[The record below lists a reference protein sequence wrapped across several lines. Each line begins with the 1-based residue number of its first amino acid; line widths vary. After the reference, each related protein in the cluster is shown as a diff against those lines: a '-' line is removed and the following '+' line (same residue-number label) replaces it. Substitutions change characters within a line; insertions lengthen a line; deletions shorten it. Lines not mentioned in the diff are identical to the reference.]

1 MMRIIK
7 DADVRKAEILD
18 VAEALFNR
26 KGYDATSI
34 SDIIEQVGVA
44 RATVY
49 YHFKSKEDV
58 LDALLERTTTE
69 FLAAAK
75 EIARDKSIP
84 VFERLF
90 QTLMAM
96 NADKG
101 NAEIMEMVEHIHKPQ
116 NALMHQK
123 THRLMMEGIP
133 PILMEIVEDGTAEGL
148 FNTPYP
154 YESLEMIVAHINA
167 VFGEYAD
174 SYTPE
179 ELLSRINAFVFNL
192 ERLFGSEE
200 GSFGFVKKL
209 FGIENGEQTSAQP
222 AQLAQTTQP
231 AQPTEKEATPCTAN

>member
-1 MMRIIK
+1 MRIIK

-18 VAEALFNR
+18 VAETLFNT

-34 SDIIEQVGVA
+34 SDIIDQVGVA

-58 LDALLERTTTE
+58 LDALLERTTAK
-69 FLAAAK
+69 FLTSARK
-75 EIARDKSIP
+75 IAGDKSIP

-90 QTLMAM
+90 QTLISM
-96 NADKG
+96 NADNG
-101 NAEIMEMVEHIHKPQ
+101 NAEMAEVVEHIHKPQ

-133 PILMEIVEDGTAEGL
+133 PILMEIVEDGIAEGL
-148 FNTPYP
+148 FDTPYP
-154 YESLEMIVAHINA
+154 YESLEMIIAHINA

-192 ERLFGSEE
+192 ERLIGSPE
-200 GSFGFVKKL
+200 GSLDFVKKL
-209 FGIENGEQTSAQP
+209 FGIEDGER
-222 AQLAQTTQP
+222 
-231 AQPTEKEATPCTAN
+231 E

>member
-1 MMRIIK
+1 MRIIK

-34 SDIIEQVGVA
+34 SDIIDQVGVA

-58 LDALLERTTTE
+58 LDALLERMTAR

-75 EIARDKSIP
+75 NIAGDKSIP

-96 NADKG
+96 NADNG
-101 NAEIMEMVEHIHKPQ
+101 NTEITEMVEHMHKPQ

-133 PILMEIVEDGTAEGL
+133 PILMEIVEDGIAEGS
-148 FNTPYP
+148 FDTPYP
-154 YESLEMIVAHINA
+154 YESLEMIIAHINA

-174 SYTPE
+174 SYTRE
-179 ELLSRINAFVFNL
+179 ELLRRVNAFVFNL
-192 ERLFGSEE
+192 ERLFGSPK

-209 FGIENGEQTSAQP
+209 FGMEDSDGE
-222 AQLAQTTQP
+222 
-231 AQPTEKEATPCTAN
+231 

>member
-1 MMRIIK
+1 MRVIK

-34 SDIIEQVGVA
+34 SDIIDQVGVA

-58 LDALLERTTTE
+58 LDALLERTAE
-69 FLAAAK
+69 RFLAAAK
-75 EIARDKSIP
+75 KIAGDKSVP

-90 QTLMAM
+90 QTLMSM
-96 NADKG
+96 NADGG
-101 NAEIMEMVEHIHKPQ
+101 NAEIAEVVEHIHKPQ

-123 THRLMMEGIP
+123 THRLMMEGVP
-133 PILMEIVEDGTAEGL
+133 PILMEIVEDGIAEGS

-154 YESLEMIVAHINA
+154 YESLEMIVAHINT
-167 VFGEYAD
+167 VFDEYSD

-179 ELLSRINAFVFNL
+179 ELLRRVNAFVFNL

-200 GSFGFVKKL
+200 GSFEFVKQL
-209 FGIENGEQTSAQP
+209 FGMG
-222 AQLAQTTQP
+222 
-231 AQPTEKEATPCTAN
+231 KEGAPCTAN

>member
-7 DADVRKAEILD
+7 DAEVRKAEILD
-18 VAEALFNR
+18 AAEILFNT

-34 SDIIEQVGVA
+34 SDIIDQVGVA

-58 LDALLERTTTE
+58 LDALLERTTAE

-75 EIARDKSIP
+75 EIAGDKSIP

-90 QTLMAM
+90 RALISM

-101 NAEIMEMVEHIHKPQ
+101 NAEITEMVEHIHKPQ

-133 PILMEIVEDGTAEGL
+133 PILMEIVEDGIAEGL

-154 YESLEMIVAHINA
+154 YESLEMVIAHINA

-179 ELLSRINAFVFNL
+179 ALFSRVNAFVLNL
-192 ERLFGSEE
+192 ERLFGSAE
-200 GSFGFVKKL
+200 GSFDFVKKL
-209 FGIENGEQTSAQP
+209 FGSP
-222 AQLAQTTQP
+222 
-231 AQPTEKEATPCTAN
+231 